1 MLQTDHVRAYR
12 KKDELHLR
20 SFDKKLAERAEQ
32 LAGEYLEIVRRAI
45 GDERQDVMQ
54 ALDGVDLEA
63 REQKLAEGLK
73 KLVLDRAEFESE
85 TELDPASL
93 RAEVFTEAATA
104 RAEGRFD
111 REALLAAVAQK
122 HGVAAGELERLLY
135 ADLKQA
141 HRLLA
146 FTDCEPSVIVREYEL
161 GQVQAVLL
169 KAERVTASVRCV
181 DPAGYRHLF
190 RALKFHRLLHRI
202 AKIPES
208 GYLVEID
215 GPASLFGSTTKYG
228 LQLALVLP
236 AIRACDTW
244 ALDAEVRW
252 GKDRTRL
259 HFRTEGHRM
268 GAHDGEVALPEE
280 LAGLIERLRES
291 TSGWTVE
298 LAETIFT
305 VPGLG
310 ELVPDL
316 RLTKV
321 DSEGAKGK
329 KAASKKDTKTSPGS
343 TGTREVF
350 VEVLGHWS
358 RDAVWKRV
366 EAAERGLPAPFLFCC
381 SSRLR
386 VSEEVLPDDVPA
398 ALYVY
403 KGVMSAKAILERANA
418 LSG

>member
-20 SFDKKLAERAEQ
+20 SFDKKLAERAAELAEQ
-32 LAGEYLEIVRRAI
+32 YLDIVRHAI

-54 ALDGVDLEA
+54 ALDAVDLEA
-63 REQKLAEGLK
+63 REQKLADGLK

-85 TELDPASL
+85 TGIDPATL
-93 RAEVFTEAATA
+93 REEVFTEAAAA

-111 REALLAAVAQK
+111 REALLAAVAEK
-122 HGVAAGELERLLY
+122 HGVPAGELERLLY

-146 FTDCEPSVIVREYEL
+146 FTDCEPDAIVRAYEL

-202 AKIPES
+202 AKIPEG

-236 AIRACDTW
+236 AIRACDGW

-268 GAHDGEVALPEE
+268 GGSEDGSEEVALPEE
-280 LAGLIERLRES
+280 LAALLERLRENKL
-291 TSGWTVE
+291 GWSVE
-298 LAETIFT
+298 VADTIFT

-316 RLTKV
+316 RLTKGG
-321 DSEGAKGK
+321 SK
-329 KAASKKDTKTSPGS
+329 KAPA
-343 TGTREVF
+343 REVF

-358 RDAVWKRV
+358 REAVWKRV
-366 EAAERGLPAPFLFCC
+366 EAAERGLPAAFLFCC

-386 VSEEVLPDDVPA
+386 VSEEVLPDEVPA

-403 KGVMSAKAILERANA
+403 KGVMSAKAILERAA
-418 LSG
+418 TLG

>member
-1 MLQTDHVRAYR
+1 MLQTDHVRAFR

-20 SFDKKLAERAEQ
+20 SFDKKLAARAEEI
-32 LAGEYLEIVRRAI
+32 AGQYLEIVRHAV
-45 GDERQDVMQ
+45 GDERQDVMA

-63 REQKLAEGLK
+63 REQKLADGLK
-73 KLVLDRAEFESE
+73 KLVLDRTEFESE
-85 TELDPASL
+85 TALDPVAL
-93 RAEVFTEAATA
+93 REEVFTAAALA
-104 RAEGRFD
+104 RMEGDFQRETLLETVAE
-111 REALLAAVAQK
+111 K
-122 HGVAAGELERLLY
+122 HGVPPEELERLLY

-141 HRLLA
+141 HRLLS
-146 FTDCEPSVIVREYEL
+146 FVDCEPSAIVREYEL

-202 AKIPES
+202 AKIPEG

-215 GPASLFGSTTKYG
+215 GPASLFSSTTKYG

-236 AIRACDTW
+236 ALRACDAW

-259 HFRTEGHRM
+259 HFRADGHAN
-268 GAHDGEVALPEE
+268 GAREELALPEE
-280 LAGLIERLRES
+280 LSQLLERLRE
-291 TSGWTVE
+291 TSDKHGWSVE
-298 LAETIFT
+298 VADAIFT

-316 RLTKV
+316 RL
-321 DSEGAKGK
+321 SKGK
-329 KAASKKDTKTSPGS
+329 
-343 TGTREVF
+343 REVF

-366 EAAERGLPAPFLFCC
+366 EASERGLPAPFVFCC

-386 VSEEVLPDDVPA
+386 VSEDVLPDDVPA

-403 KGVMSAKAILERANA
+403 KGVMSAKQILDRVKAVA
-418 LSG
+418 